1 MLDTPDEAETAFYS
15 AFEAL
20 DLASMGEI
28 WHDEKR
34 TRCIHPGGD
43 LLEGYG
49 AVMESWRA
57 ILGGAQPPVIRV
69 RLLDRLRNEDIAIH
83 LVEER
88 IGPSGDAAKLTR
100 VLATNG
106 YLRTP
111 GGWRLFMHHAS
122 LPLVGGEQRRRPERP
137 ASPSL
142 H

>member
-1 MLDTPDEAETAFYS
+1 MLDTPEQAESAFYA
-15 AFEAL
+15 AFEAC
-20 DLASMGEI
+20 DLASMGEV
-28 WHDEKR
+28 WQNDSR

-43 LLEGYG
+43 LLQGYA

-57 ILGGAQPPVIRV
+57 ILASAIPPVVRIR
-69 RLLDRLRNEDIAIH
+69 RLDRLRVDDVAIH

-88 IGPSGDAAKLTR
+88 IGPSGHRAELTR

-106 YLRTP
+106 YRRTAD
-111 GGWRLFMHHAS
+111 GWRLFMHHAS
-122 LPLVGGEQRRRPERP
+122 LPLVRPGQQSAKQT